1 VVVGLANVLQPGN
14 IFDDTDLDDTVGS
27 DLSTAG
33 KEERYMTT
41 TRDYNRPPDGHSKP
55 DEAEYYAQPRGK
67 FELGDS
73 RFPLGKVIPDNW
85 QEVVEIE
92 KGLQAGYPCPS
103 SVASD
108 VDDGHQIYQDDEEC
122 DDQKGIEFQTQGGE
136 NGMEELQHN
145 IDDEQFYHGEQVLD
159 PTPSRIRSNHMPP
172 PQLKVTSKFATN
184 SIPTSKTSSYV
195 EASEDEVPRIQSVAK
210 IVRMELD
217 YDPQVL
223 KTMSYL
229 DLEQQSF
236 DRDPRV
242 PDTTTPVDEHG
253 VPLTLHRKL
262 SNLPRMKEEDVRAM
276 FLSQKDQEW
285 EDTGAWF
292 MGRFEAQTRR
302 LMEIRQERRKIA
314 LKFEMEVKRRQA
326 TVAAKT
332 SDIEQDLRYLKAGG
346 KDLMEKRVSPIK

>member
-1 VVVGLANVLQPGN
+1 VLQPGN
-14 IFDDTDLDDTVGS
+14 IFDDTDLDDTLGS

-33 KEERYMTT
+33 KEERYITT
-41 TRDYNRPPDGHSKP
+41 TRDYSRPPDGHSKP
-55 DEAEYYAQPRGK
+55 DDAEYYAQPRGK
-67 FELGDS
+67 FELGE
-73 RFPLGKVIPDNW
+73 FPLGKVIPDNW

-103 SVASD
+103 SVPSD
-108 VDDGHQIYQDDEEC
+108 TDDRRQIYRDEEYG
-122 DDQKGIEFQTQGGE
+122 DQKGIEFQTQGSE
-136 NGMEELQHN
+136 NDMEELQHN
-145 IDDEQFYHGEQVLD
+145 IDDEQSFHSEQVPD

-172 PQLKVTSKFATN
+172 PQLKVTSKFATD

-210 IVRMELD
+210 RGRMELD

-223 KTMSYL
+223 KIMSYP

-236 DRDPRV
+236 DRDPRI
-242 PDTTTPVDEHG
+242 PDSTTPVDEHG

-285 EDTGAWF
+285 EDTGTWF

-314 LKFEMEVKRRQA
+314 LTFEMEVKRRQA

-332 SDIEQDLRYLKAGG
+332 GDIEQDLRYLKAGG
-346 KDLMEKRVSPIK
+346 KDLMEKRISPTG

>member
-1 VVVGLANVLQPGN
+1 
-14 IFDDTDLDDTVGS
+14 
-27 DLSTAG
+27 
-33 KEERYMTT
+33 
-41 TRDYNRPPDGHSKP
+41 
-55 DEAEYYAQPRGK
+55 
-67 FELGDS
+67 
-73 RFPLGKVIPDNW
+73 
-85 QEVVEIE
+85 
-92 KGLQAGYPCPS
+92 
-103 SVASD
+103 
-108 VDDGHQIYQDDEEC
+108 
-122 DDQKGIEFQTQGGE
+122 
-136 NGMEELQHN
+136 
-145 IDDEQFYHGEQVLD
+145 
-159 PTPSRIRSNHMPP
+159 
-172 PQLKVTSKFATN
+172 
-184 SIPTSKTSSYV
+184 
-195 EASEDEVPRIQSVAK
+195 
-210 IVRMELD
+210 MELD

-223 KTMSYL
+223 KTMSYA

-276 FLSQKDQEW
+276 FLSQKDLEW

-346 KDLMEKRVSPIK
+346 KDLMEKRVSPMK